1 MMKKK
6 HKHTLIR
13 ISLII
18 GICLSGCSIFN
29 QKLDINYVELYSLE
43 YNTRTYMCTWPQDLI
58 TTNSQISHYS
68 TISDSSLL
76 NKIHFIMNDLSN
88 HPIKGTCINARIVCL
103 VHRSHQVDTLSFG
116 WGATELNSIS
126 YKTLDTGMIRFIG
139 YYLPKVH
146 QEFINDYLRDYADR
160 IKR

>member
-1 MMKKK
+1 MVSKKNN
-6 HKHTLIR
+6 HVLIS

-18 GICLSGCSIFN
+18 GICLSGCSNFK

-43 YNTRTYMCTWPQDLI
+43 YNTRTNICTWPQDLV

-68 TISDSSLL
+68 TINDASLL
-76 NKIHFIMNDLSN
+76 NKIHFIMDDLSN
-88 HPIKGTCINARIVCL
+88 HPIKETCINARIVCL
-103 VHRSHQVDTLSFG
+103 VHRSDQVDTLSFG
-116 WGATELNSIS
+116 WGATELNSIG
-126 YKTLDTGMIRFIG
+126 YKTLDTGMIRLIG

-146 QEFINDYLRDYADR
+146 QEFINDYLHDYANQ